1 MSCDLLLDQETLA
14 NRGIPMLTGME
25 MGSEQE
31 PDPKRPSLILRR
43 AGENSLWELAKETG
57 STVDAICRANDITD
71 DADLGQQM
79 LLIPVC

>member
-1 MSCDLLLDQETLA
+1 
-14 NRGIPMLTGME
+14 
-25 MGSEQE
+25 MGAEQE
-31 PDPKRPSLILRR
+31 PDPQRPSLILRR
-43 AGENSLWELAKETG
+43 AGENSLWELAKENG